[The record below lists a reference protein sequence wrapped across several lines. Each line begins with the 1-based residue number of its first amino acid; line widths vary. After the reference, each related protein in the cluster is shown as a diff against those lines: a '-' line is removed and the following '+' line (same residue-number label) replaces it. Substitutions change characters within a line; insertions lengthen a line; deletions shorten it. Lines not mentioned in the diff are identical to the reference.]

1 MSLNNNINSDNNVLS
16 YENKLIKKNKQISKI
31 KNKINNQVL
40 NKNSLLSLIDN
51 KPFVKKCVTPHN
63 NNNKLFL
70 SFHTTQKQNFFN
82 DKLNKTD
89 KVEDISIIKYK
100 LLNAQKEIDNLK
112 KMNNNKDIIIMNMQ
126 NFLNNINY
134 IICEGRINLNLN
146 KIDIKTLIINLRQL
160 EQKIISKIRINNN
173 SNRINKLIIN
183 KVKDKPI
190 KKQKTV
196 FSLINKKNLEIIP
209 YTNRF
214 NSKINTQ
221 AYINNIRCSNN
232 SLNELSL
239 NRNYNNSVICHKI
252 IKSMKQMNLSGI
264 NREKKLFKLKTFD

>member
-1 MSLNNNINSDNNVLS
+1 M
-16 YENKLIKKNKQISKI
+16 
-31 KNKINNQVL
+31 
-40 NKNSLLSLIDN
+40 
-51 KPFVKKCVTPHN
+51 
-63 NNNKLFL
+63 
-70 SFHTTQKQNFFN
+70 
-82 DKLNKTD
+82 
-89 KVEDISIIKYK
+89 
-100 LLNAQKEIDNLK
+100 
-112 KMNNNKDIIIMNMQ
+112 
-126 NFLNNINY
+126 
-134 IICEGRINLNLN
+134 
-146 KIDIKTLIINLRQL
+146 RQL

-214 NSKINTQ
+214 NSKINIQ